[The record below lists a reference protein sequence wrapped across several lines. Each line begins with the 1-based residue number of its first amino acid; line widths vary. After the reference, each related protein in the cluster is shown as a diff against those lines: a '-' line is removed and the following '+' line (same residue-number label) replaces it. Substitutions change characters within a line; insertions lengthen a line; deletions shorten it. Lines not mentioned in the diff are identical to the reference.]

1 MTDNRSFNYDDHM
14 GSYGMQEIQHEAKK
28 AQLLKEAGLDTPPAK
43 KAKQTVWRFAS
54 AAIAIALLIFF
65 FSFM

>member
-28 AQLLKEAGLDTPPAK
+28 ARMLKEAGFGISPAK
-43 KAKQTVWRFAS
+43 KAKQTALRFAS
-54 AAIAIALLIFF
+54 VAIAIALLIFF